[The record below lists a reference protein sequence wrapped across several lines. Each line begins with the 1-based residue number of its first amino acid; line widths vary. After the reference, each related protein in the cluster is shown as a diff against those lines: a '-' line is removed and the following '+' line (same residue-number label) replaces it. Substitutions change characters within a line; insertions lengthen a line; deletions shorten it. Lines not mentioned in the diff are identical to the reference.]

1 MKESKVK
8 DYFERIWSLYGNNPA
23 HLLAALVRGSTF
35 TLTKAL
41 TQTFLI

>member
-23 HLLAALVRGSTF
+23 HLLAALVRRSTIA
-35 TLTKAL
+35 TPCKPSADAY
-41 TQTFLI
+41 